1 MDAGKLRG
9 GGARHIVVGIPLSE
23 AAQQR
28 QNPAAGAER
37 QLQAAEPVLHKV
49 WPEPAQDPLVPV
61 VVALGETTRPR
72 RGPAVAWAA
81 ALGTVAAFT
90 AILLGWLTLR
100 DDPSGSRSIRHG
112 EPAGYS
118 SELSNAPAAVPG
130 RARMSAGHW
139 LPPIPIEPWRT
150 AHTTDQT
157 RALVHTLGTPKSLK
171 PAPTDELFPKTGKPT
186 GAARPASRELSEEGA
201 SAAASTLP
209 AISPIA
215 AAQGAPQLDPSALIA
230 RGDEFLRQSDVVSAR
245 LFYQLAAAN
254 GSAAGAIAMGST
266 YDPVFLTRN
275 AVRGVKPEPEKALV
289 WYRTAAQLG
298 DPDGKTRTAQLL
310 DELRLDAA
318 RGDVRARAI
327 LDNAAIE

>member
-1 MDAGKLRG
+1 MDAGKPRG
-9 GGARHIVVGIPLSE
+9 GGARHVVVGIPFSE
-23 AAQQR
+23 AAPQR

-37 QLQAAEPVLHKV
+37 QLQVAEAVLHKV
-49 WPEPAQDPLVPV
+49 WPEQDPLAPA

-72 RGPAVAWAA
+72 RGPALAWAT

-90 AILLGWLTLR
+90 AILLGWLALR

-118 SELSNAPAAVPG
+118 SELNNAPAAVPG

-139 LPPIPIEPWRT
+139 LPPIPTEPWRN
-150 AHTTDQT
+150 AHPTDQT
-157 RALVHTLGTPKSLK
+157 RALVYALGTPKSLK
-171 PAPTDELFPKTGKPT
+171 PAPPDEPFPTTGKPT
-186 GAARPASRELSEEGA
+186 GAVRAASRELSEEGA

-209 AISPIA
+209 AVSLIA
-215 AAQGAPQLDPSALIA
+215 AAQGAPQLDPSTLIA

-245 LFYQLAAAN
+245 LFYRLAAAN

-266 YDPVFLTRN
+266 YDPVFLARN

-289 WYRTAAQLG
+289 WYRTAAELG